1 MFTNTQVFINNKK
14 RNLFGQ
20 TSALLRRFFGECLL
34 ISSVGYFLPNKTLG
48 VLKKMS
54 NIGGMINKT
63 VMGVITAV
71 VFILV
76 GIALGPTVTAAIA
89 DINATSM
96 ADVFLGTVIVTLSD
110 FLPFFYYL
118 GIVLG
123 GLALIWAATRS
134 Y

>member
-1 MFTNTQVFINNKK
+1 
-14 RNLFGQ
+14 
-20 TSALLRRFFGECLL
+20 
-34 ISSVGYFLPNKTLG
+34 
-48 VLKKMS
+48 MS

-134 Y
+134 YD